1 MAFERG
7 RRVPP
12 GVSVAAS
19 QPGSPVV
26 AASVYGVRYEEFD
39 GPHEAP
45 TEVTR
50 EDNRGH
56 TGEQWFD

>member
-39 GPHEAP
+39 SPHEVP
-45 TEVTR
+45 TEVAR
-50 EDNRGH
+50 E
-56 TGEQWFD
+56 TLSWFVR